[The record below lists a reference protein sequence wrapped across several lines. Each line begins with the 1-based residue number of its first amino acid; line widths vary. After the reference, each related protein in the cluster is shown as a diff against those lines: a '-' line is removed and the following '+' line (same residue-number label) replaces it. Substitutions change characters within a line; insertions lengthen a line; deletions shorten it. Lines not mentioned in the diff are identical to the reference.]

1 MKYLNLDESGAQDEL
16 TVQYTGDTVVY
27 STSKSL
33 PTYIGEKIVELYDR
47 LAVWLCSWRAV
58 RYNIIRDIAMG

>member
-1 MKYLNLDESGAQDEL
+1 MKYLNLDESGAQDEP

-33 PTYIGEKIVELYDR
+33 PTYMGEKIEEKNAY
-47 LAVWLCSWRAV
+47 
-58 RYNIIRDIAMG
+58 

>member
-1 MKYLNLDESGAQDEL
+1 MKYLNLDESGARDEL

-33 PTYIGEKIVELYDR
+33 PTYIGEKIEEKN
-47 LAVWLCSWRAV
+47 AC
-58 RYNIIRDIAMG
+58 

>member
-16 TVQYTGDTVVY
+16 TVQYTVVY

-33 PTYIGEKIVELYDR
+33 PTYMGEKIEEKNAY
-47 LAVWLCSWRAV
+47 
-58 RYNIIRDIAMG
+58 